1 MTFRTAARAI
11 AAASIALLGAASATA
26 VLAQTPTD
34 NQWRASQTT
43 LSTLLQNG
51 YKIVAVV
58 NTPRGVGGP
67 ADTIY
72 VQRDQSAFKCIDP
85 QGPEAGK
92 EAGKNAPG
100 CYELA
105 PPSGT
110 ATGSEA
116 K

>member
-1 MTFRTAARAI
+1 MTFRTAARAV
-11 AAASIALLGAASATA
+11 AAVSIALLGAASATA
-26 VLAQTPTD
+26 VLAQTSTD

-58 NTPRGVGGP
+58 NTARGAGGS
-67 ADTIY
+67 ADTIF

-85 QGPEAGK
+85 QVPEAGK
-92 EAGKNAPG
+92 TAPG

-110 ATGSEA
+110 VTGSEA